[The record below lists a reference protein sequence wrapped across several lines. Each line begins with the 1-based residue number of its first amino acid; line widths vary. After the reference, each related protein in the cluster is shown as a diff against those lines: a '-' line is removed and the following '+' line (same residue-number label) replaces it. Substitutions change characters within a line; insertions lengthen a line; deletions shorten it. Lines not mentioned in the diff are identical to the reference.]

1 MDCKDRVRYDLQVVR
16 FSYPL
21 MLDLSGRLVV
31 IVGGGRVGARKA
43 GGLLSAGAVRVKV
56 VAPEI
61 CDAMP
66 AGIERIMERYSPSHL
81 AGANLV
87 FAATNVAAVNAAVVR
102 DAHELGLLVN
112 RADGSDDD
120 AGDFSTPALFRER
133 DLVVTVSAGG
143 HPVIAAAIRDEL
155 KTHIDRRWLAMLD
168 AVQSLRPRVL
178 SEIASEETRRS
189 VLREMAS
196 SEAMEIL
203 EREGVEALWA
213 WLLKRHVK
221 NA

>member
-1 MDCKDRVRYDLQVVR
+1 
-16 FSYPL
+16 

-31 IVGGGRVGARKA
+31 IIGGGRVAARKA
-43 GGLLSAGAVRVKV
+43 GGLIAAGAGRVKV
-56 VAPEI
+56 IAPEI

-66 AGIERIMERYSPSHL
+66 AGIERIMEQYSSSHL
-81 AGANLV
+81 AGASLV
-87 FAATNVAAVNAAVVR
+87 FAATNVLAVNAAVIR

-155 KTHIDRRWLAMLD
+155 KTHIDRRWLMMLD
-168 AVQSLRPRVL
+168 AVQALRPRAL

-189 VLREMAS
+189 VLREMAN

-203 EREGVEALWA
+203 DRQGVDALWA

>member
-21 MLDLSGRLVV
+21 MLDISGRLAV
-31 IVGGGRVGARKA
+31 IVGGGRVAARKA
-43 GGLLSAGAVRVKV
+43 GGLIAAGAARLKV

-66 AGIERIMERYSPSHL
+66 ARVERIMESYSPSHL
-81 AGANLV
+81 AGASLV

-112 RADGSDDD
+112 RADGSDED
-120 AGDFSTPALFRER
+120 AGDFSTPALYRER
-133 DLVVTVSAGG
+133 DLIMTVSAGG

-155 KTHIDRRWLAMLD
+155 KTHIDGRWLTMLD
-168 AVQSLRPRVL
+168 AVQTLRPRAL
-178 SEIASEETRRS
+178 SEISSEETRRS
-189 VLREMAS
+189 VFREMAS
-196 SEAMEIL
+196 REAMEIL
-203 EREGVEALWA
+203 ERQGVEALWA